1 MASTDRT
8 EIAGLVTQYFPD
20 MAKATSDEWHGFMNE
35 LTGLEIALD
44 VPNGTAFDEWRQ
56 KLAEGDF
63 PVWPYTPQRLMQ
75 IKTDTD
81 ILKKRQID
89 LLSKQDATLDA
100 LRKEAPSVSAQD
112 LLKAAARIAK
122 GNK

>member
-8 EIAGLVTQYFPD
+8 EIAGLMTQYFPD

-63 PVWPYTPQRLMQ
+63 PVWGYSEERLAVFRKYATKAKMR
-75 IKTDTD
+75 
-81 ILKKRQID
+81 LAEV
-89 LLSKQDATLDA
+89 LAAQDATLDA
-100 LRKEAPSVSAQD
+100 LRKEAPSVSAKD
-112 LLKAAARIAK
+112 LLEAAARIAK
-122 GNK
+122 GKK